1 MNEPNLQSQVE
12 AARAYE
18 SLFVPALFGQWAPR
32 VADLAHLQPGHRV
45 LDVACGTGT
54 LAREV
59 AARVRPGGHVAGID
73 PGAGMIAVA
82 RELAPDVD
90 WHTGV
95 AEKIPFPDD
104 SFDAVVSQFGLMFF
118 SDPDQA
124 LREMVRVLKPGGPL
138 VIAVW
143 ASLASTPAY
152 AAEAELFHRLAGP
165 EAGNAVRAPYTL
177 GDEDTLANLL
187 QRNGVASPHVRTV
200 RGQARFPSIR
210 VMVEADLRG
219 WLPVMGV
226 HLSEAQIESI
236 LLEAQG
242 VLAPFDTAD
251 GVAFDAPALI
261 VTARK

>member
-1 MNEPNLQSQVE
+1 MNEPSLQSQIE

-32 VADLAHLQPGHRV
+32 VSDLAQLQPGQRV

-54 LAREV
+54 LAREA
-59 AARVRPGGHVAGID
+59 AARVGPGGYVAGID
-73 PGAGMIAVA
+73 PGAGMVAVA

-95 AEKIPFPDD
+95 AERIPFPDD

-118 SDPDQA
+118 SDRDEA
-124 LREMVRVLKPGGPL
+124 VREMVRVLKPEGTL
-138 VIAVW
+138 VVAVW

-165 EAGNAVRAPYTL
+165 EAGNAVRAPYAL
-177 GDEDTLANLL
+177 GDADTLATLL
-187 QRNGVASPHVRTV
+187 RRNGLARPDVRTV
-200 RGQARFPSIR
+200 RGEARFASIR

-226 HLSEAQIESI
+226 HLAEAQIENI
-236 LLEAQG
+236 LLEAQAALG
-242 VLAPFDTAD
+242 PFETAD
-251 GVAFDAPALI
+251 GVIFEAPALI
-261 VTARK
+261 ASARK